1 MTVSAVTPRKA
12 TQGGPRATRRPRPR
26 IAARRADTP
35 DVAPPPSGVEVQTVA
50 AQWQRALDAGERAL
64 SAANGSLPPAELV
77 ELRHELVR
85 ERREVAEALAR
96 LADAGGVRPAPWL
109 SPVPVTATM
118 LGLARHIRACLFDVE
133 GVLTDSSVLH
143 VRAWGDVFD
152 DLLLRL
158 SEKTGRHFIPFDRVV
173 DYSAY
178 VDGRSRLDGVHL
190 FLDSRGIRLP
200 EGGFDDPVDADTV
213 WGVAKR
219 KGEAVARGLRERG
232 VTALEGARRYL
243 EAADRAGI
251 KRGVIS
257 ASTSTLPVLELA
269 GLAALVEERV
279 DADAISAEGLRSRPA
294 PDQLLVA
301 CRRLGVRPE
310 EAVTITHSP
319 AGVAAGLAAGLT
331 VLAVGDGEQAE
342 RLRGFGAERLVPSL
356 RALLDPRLSDDRGAR
371 PQHA

>member
-1 MTVSAVTPRKA
+1 VELQAVS
-12 TQGGPRATRRPRPR
+12 
-26 IAARRADTP
+26 
-35 DVAPPPSGVEVQTVA
+35 
-50 AQWQRALDAGERAL
+50 AQWQRALDAADRAL
-64 SAANGSLPPAELV
+64 SAATGGSLPVTELV
-77 ELRHELVR
+77 ERRHELVE
-85 ERREVAEALAR
+85 ERRQTAEALAR
-96 LADAGGVRPAPWL
+96 LADASGAWPVPWL
-109 SPVPVTATM
+109 SPVPVTAGM
-118 LGLARHIRACLFDVE
+118 LGLPNHIRACLFDVE

-152 DLLLRL
+152 DLLLHL

-200 EGGFDDPVDADTV
+200 EGGFDDPADADTA

-232 VTALEGARRYL
+232 VTALAGARRYL

-257 ASTSTLPVLELA
+257 ASASTLPVLELA
-269 GLAALVEERV
+269 GLASLVEERV
-279 DADAISAEGLRSRPA
+279 DADAIRAEGLHSRPA

-301 CRRLGVRPE
+301 CRRLGPCPRE
-310 EAVTITHSP
+310 TVTITHSA
-319 AGVAAGLAAGLT
+319 AGVAAGRAAGLT
-331 VLAVGDGEQAE
+331 VLGVRDGPQAE
-342 RLRGFGAERLVPSL
+342 RLRGLGAERVVPSL
-356 RALLDPRLSDDRGAR
+356 SALLDPRLVDGREALVVR
-371 PQHA
+371 HA